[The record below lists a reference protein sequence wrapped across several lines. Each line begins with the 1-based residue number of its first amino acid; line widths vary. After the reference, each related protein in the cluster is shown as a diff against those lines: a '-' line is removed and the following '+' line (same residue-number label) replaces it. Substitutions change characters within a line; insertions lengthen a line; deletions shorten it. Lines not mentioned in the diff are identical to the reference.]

1 MLMKGYIEKFSKLEG
16 STSKIANA
24 WKAGNKALMSSM
36 GEDYYFLDDN
46 QLGTAML
53 INDDSLNAIKREIQ
67 RGFGNVDGRTLTPL
81 AKSVASGA
89 YFTALGKQPPRPTP
103 MPVVEKLEGPIVE
116 INDAEKERAAK
127 DAEKLAKAKRAGR
140 GNPVFQKL
148 MPGSLNG
155 KFMGK
160 TGKFIV
166 EYPTGADV
174 AKQLNAKV
182 GEIADFADEQLGN
195 EEYNGNQQRIF
206 VSRELQKEDTSVCV
220 VMYHGIEGEQNK
232 EIAAAVKDAV
242 RDAIPYSTPLTMG
255 ANTSVL
261 NTELRTAEANCA
273 VAGFDISK
281 YAPQSSHIQKL
292 QRDMQRQMSSS
303 FGTIQPVELDMTL
316 APTAGSYEQ
325 QECLA
330 M

>member
-1 MLMKGYIEKFSKLEG
+1 
-16 STSKIANA
+16 
-24 WKAGNKALMSSM
+24 
-36 GEDYYFLDDN
+36 
-46 QLGTAML
+46 
-53 INDDSLNAIKREIQ
+53 
-67 RGFGNVDGRTLTPL
+67 
-81 AKSVASGA
+81 
-89 YFTALGKQPPRPTP
+89 
-103 MPVVEKLEGPIVE
+103 MPVVEKKEGPIVE
-116 INDAEKERAAK
+116 INDAEKEQAAK
-127 DAEKLAKAKRAGR
+127 NAERQARAKRTGR

-148 MPGSLNG
+148 MPGNLNG

-160 TGKFIV
+160 TGKFTV

-174 AKQLNAKV
+174 ANILNSKV

-242 RDAIPYSTPLTMG
+242 RDAIPHSVSMTIGP
-255 ANTSVL
+255 NTSVL
-261 NTELRTAEANCA
+261 NTELRNAEANYS

-281 YAPQSSHIQKL
+281 YAPQSSHIMKL
-292 QRDMQRQMSSS
+292 QREAQNQKSSEI
-303 FGTIQPVELDMTL
+303 TLDESL
-316 APTAGSYEQ
+316 APRQSSYEQ
-325 QECLA
+325 EACLA